1 MNIADYLI
9 LALIVI
15 CAVVGLMRG
24 FLRELI
30 ALITWIVG
38 MLAAWHLA
46 WLLEP
51 QLGGAL
57 AGAAVRPWAARATVL
72 VGVLLLG
79 AAVGAVIVNF
89 VRLAI
94 FGGVDRLLGFVVGML
109 RGVLLLGIIVLFC
122 QALGLDQERW
132 WQHSMLVPYGEKVA
146 AGLRGMVGE
155 PAHRRTADLSV
166 FNYVGGR

>member
-9 LALIVI
+9 IALIVT
-15 CAVVGLMRG
+15 CAVVGLVRG

-30 ALITWIVG
+30 ALVTWIVG
-38 MLAAWHLA
+38 LLVAWHVGGM
-46 WLLEP
+46 LEP

-57 AGAAVRPWAARATVL
+57 AGPAVRPWAARATL
-72 VGVLLLG
+72 LLGVLLLG
-79 AAVGAVIVNF
+79 AAVGTVIVHF

-109 RGVLLLGIIVLFC
+109 RGVLLLGILVLFC

-132 WQHSMLVPYGEKVA
+132 WHRSMLLPYGESV
-146 AGLRGMVGE
+146 AGLLRQMVGE
-155 PAHRRTADLSV
+155 PAHSRARDLSV
-166 FNYVGGR
+166 FNYGGG